1 MVYTDKFFQQVRAT
15 VERHGEKAQRLWKV
29 AAGYNPMVPP
39 ATALENLKNMLGV
52 IRADF
57 DDEARS
63 LIRDLEQLFKQ

>member
-1 MVYTDKFFQQVRAT
+1 MVQDRFYQQIKQT
-15 VERHGEKAQRLWKV
+15 VDRHGEKARRLWTV

-39 ATALENLKNMLGV
+39 ATALENLKNMLDV
-52 IRADF
+52 IRADL

>member
-1 MVYTDKFFQQVRAT
+1 MVYTDKFYQQVRHT
-15 VERHGEKAQRLWKV
+15 VARHGEKAKRLWEV

-39 ATALENLKNMLGV
+39 ATALANLKNMLDV
-52 IRADF
+52 IRADL